1 MRSVTEPQE
10 PQIVLGNI
18 DKYFATD
25 AFILHPWLNQPEF
38 ARGRDNLKA
47 LYSVFRRVSRDNKI
61 TFHGIM
67 FNDDMTQCTLDLTE
81 EGRAGIMTSILT
93 KKRALHFLVRLDLRK
108 DADGKYRIWRQLD
121 IVLGDYGMLRSILF
135 PQGSMVNQ
143 FIKACCAVW
152 TILFGRYLSQ
162 R

>member
-1 MRSVTEPQE
+1 
-10 PQIVLGNI
+10 
-18 DKYFATD
+18 
-25 AFILHPWLNQPEF
+25 
-38 ARGRDNLKA
+38 
-47 LYSVFRRVSRDNKI
+47 
-61 TFHGIM
+61 M